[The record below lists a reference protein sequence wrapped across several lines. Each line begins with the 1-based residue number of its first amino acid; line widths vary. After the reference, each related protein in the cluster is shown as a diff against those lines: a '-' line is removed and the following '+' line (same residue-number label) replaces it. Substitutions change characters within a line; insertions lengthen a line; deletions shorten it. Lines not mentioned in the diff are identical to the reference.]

1 MDVTGLL
8 AACLTAMVAVFLLL
22 GFLAVVMDVTTRLF
36 PVREQTIDPC
46 LVAALANAVTTV
58 IPGARVTRI
67 EEEK

>member
-8 AACLTAMVAVFLLL
+8 AACLTAMAAVFLLL

-36 PVREQTIDPC
+36 PVREQTIDPY
-46 LVAALANAVTTV
+46 LVAAVANAVTTV
-58 IPGARVTRI
+58 VPGARVTRI